1 MTLLRHR
8 DFSAALDMLHGLHAS
23 SGDAATYARA
33 AVRALHGMV
42 AAEITTLSVCN
53 LRTGHRSVVATPGA
67 AFSRAEIEAF
77 DLHFREHPLVRFH
90 GARQRLVAQRISDCM
105 PMRAFRDSGLYADY
119 YARIGIDHAV
129 AVPLMVDR
137 GLLVSFVLNRTA
149 SDFSDR
155 ERELLDLLRPHLA
168 RFYAQACTSSSP
180 ASLEGADASLTP
192 REKEVLAW
200 LARGKT
206 DRDIGQILGIS
217 QRTVQKHLEH
227 VYVKLGVETRTAA
240 VLRAGA
246 LVNNNPAP
254 RSMRSGH

>member
-8 DFSAALDMLHGLHAS
+8 DFSAALDMLHGLTAAS
-23 SGDAATYARA
+23 EDAAAYAHA
-33 AVRALHGMV
+33 GVRALHGLV
-42 AAEITTLSVCN
+42 AAEITTLSTCN

-77 DLHFREHPLVRFH
+77 DMHFHEHPLVRFH

-129 AVPLMVDR
+129 AVPLRIDR

-168 RFYAQACTSSSP
+168 RIYAQACASSP
-180 ASLEGADASLTP
+180 PARVAGAEASLTP

-217 QRTVQKHLEH
+217 ARTVQKHLEH

-246 LVNNNPAP
+246 PLNNDPVT
-254 RSMRSGH
+254 RKLQSGH